1 MYSRR
6 RRRPGR
12 RLITRWPRFLS
23 VSSQD
28 GTIVRNGYPLDLD
41 ALTEGNRV
49 GLLRHAD
56 GSLHYYLDGLDQVRF

>member
-1 MYSRR
+1 M
-6 RRRPGR
+6 
-12 RLITRWPRFLS
+12 
-23 VSSQD
+23 SSQD